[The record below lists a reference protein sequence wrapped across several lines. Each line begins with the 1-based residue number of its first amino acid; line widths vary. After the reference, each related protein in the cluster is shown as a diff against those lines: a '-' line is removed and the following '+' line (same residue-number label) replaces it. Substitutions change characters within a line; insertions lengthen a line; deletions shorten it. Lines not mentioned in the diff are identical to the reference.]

1 MNSKNCLCK
10 IKCDYSIHLYLKSKL
25 TRIKATERK
34 STRIQ
39 VLGSQLDLNYLI
51 FYGLGKIESEATNT
65 KLYG

>member
-1 MNSKNCLCK
+1 MAKFK
-10 IKCDYSIHLYLKSKL
+10 DKL
-25 TRIKATERK
+25 TRIQAPERK
-34 STRIQ
+34 PTRIQ

>member
-1 MNSKNCLCK
+1 MAWVK
-10 IKCDYSIHLYLKSKL
+10 LKVKLLITNFDAKFKDKL
-25 TRIKATERK
+25 TRIQAPERK

-39 VLGSQLDLNYLI
+39 VLGSKFDLKYLI